1 MMKKTYFYIV
11 LTILCMVLSVFPAMA
26 AEDEQRVYDEA
37 GLFTEEETRQLEDSI
52 TRLREEI
59 HMDVAVVTAD
69 QLDGKASMEYAD
81 DFYDEHGFGVG
92 KDGDGVL
99 LLMDMY
105 HRELTISTTGV
116 MVRLLTDERIDEI
129 LDAAI
134 GGMADEDYKLAAD
147 VFLQMVGQYYQ
158 EGIQSDQYIYDSE
171 TGRISVYRS
180 IRWYEALV
188 AVLVAAAAAAA
199 TCVSVQREYLM
210 KRTRS
215 QAANFNKAYTAD
227 CRFQYQ
233 TQDDQLINQFVTQH
247 VIARNNSSGGGNRSG
262 GSGSGR
268 STVHRSS
275 SGRSHGGGSR
285 RF

>member
-1 MMKKTYFYIV
+1 M
-11 LTILCMVLSVFPAMA
+11 
-26 AEDEQRVYDEA
+26 YDEA
-37 GLFTEEETRQLEDSI
+37 GLFTEEETRQLEDSV
-52 TRLREEI
+52 TQLREEI

-69 QLDGKASMEYAD
+69 QLDGKTSMEYAD

-116 MVRLLTDERIDEI
+116 MVRILTDERIDEI

-134 GGMADEDYKLAAD
+134 GGMADEDYKQAAD

-180 IRWYEALV
+180 IRWHEALV
-188 AVLVAAAAAAA
+188 AVIVAAAAAAA

-227 CRFQYQ
+227 CRFLYQ
-233 TQDDQLINQFVTQH
+233 TQDDRLINQFVTQH
-247 VIARNNSSGGGNRSG
+247 VIARNNSSGGGSRSG

-285 RF
+285 KF